1 MSFSLGFDD
10 VLPTNSSQSS
20 PFHPSSGDSFLDYG
34 ASFGASFGGSGSIPS
49 GEEAMS
55 TAFTR
60 GSSVT
65 SASQDLK
72 DMLDSNKDG
81 LKVLKLTNTLL
92 YSLIDTLSV
101 YSMPSLSRWSN
112 FYTFQIIFHT

>member
-10 VLPTNSSQSS
+10 LIPNNSSSS
-20 PFHPSSGDSFLDYG
+20 YQGSSFQGSSFQGSSSGDGFVDYA
-34 ASFGASFGGSGSIPS
+34 ASFGASFGGAGPIGT

-81 LKVLKLTNTLL
+81 MKVWNFINTHLHLTHTL
-92 YSLIDTLSV
+92 
-101 YSMPSLSRWSN
+101 
-112 FYTFQIIFHT
+112 F

>member
-1 MSFSLGFDD
+1 MDSLIM
-10 VLPTNSSQSS
+10 
-20 PFHPSSGDSFLDYG
+20 
-34 ASFGASFGGSGSIPS
+34 AASFGGAGPIGT

-55 TAFTR
+55 TAFSTR

-81 LKVLKLTNTLL
+81 LKV
-92 YSLIDTLSV
+92 
-101 YSMPSLSRWSN
+101 WN
-112 FYTFQIIFHT
+112 FIGTCLHF

>member
-10 VLPTNSSQSS
+10 VLPNSAANSYQGSPYHASS
-20 PFHPSSGDSFLDYG
+20 DGGDHG
-34 ASFGASFGGSGSIPS
+34 GSFGGSGAIGT

-65 SASQDLK
+65 ASASQDLK
-72 DMLDSNKDG
+72 EMLDSNKDG
-81 LKVLKLTNTLL
+81 LKV
-92 YSLIDTLSV
+92 
-101 YSMPSLSRWSN
+101 SN
-112 FYTFQIIFHT
+112 NE